1 MPATA
6 ATPGPP
12 PAVLRLS
19 LEQALALGLERS
31 LPLQSAAVAIEQNRS
46 LVALASSAFLPKLD
60 LLGLG
65 TYAQVGTDI
74 NFISNVST
82 IGDLNINLGSQG
94 YAVVQN
100 AFGNLGLALSYPLID
115 FRRGPLRDA
124 ARANLAAARSQQME
138 QQRISR
144 FAITAAYL
152 HLQLA
157 DALIPVWQRSLDV
170 STRLRRDVNAIRAR
184 GLASRS
190 DSAQAEALLENDRR
204 GLAEAEAQVEI
215 SRSGLARLLALPAD
229 QAVAATDR
237 LQPGPAWGQDLPST
251 IRRSLLDRPSLAAL
265 EQQRQAQLAQ
275 VQLARAARLPSV
287 GLLLGGGINANRIDL
302 PVLST
307 STTVG
312 LSSGPS
318 AALPQQSAGASQ
330 SGSFYDWGALISLR
344 QPLFDGGSARAATA
358 VAQRQVEQQQIAIA
372 SAEQAII
379 QNVETWWQTHRATA
393 AQITAAAAAARAGEL
408 AVRDAELRYRAG
420 ISPILEVMITQR
432 DLQLART
439 ALAVSVH
446 RWNLSRAGLELE
458 TGAAAPQ
465 PSSAM
470 PAPSPTAP

>member
-1 MPATA
+1 
-6 ATPGPP
+6 
-12 PAVLRLS
+12 
-19 LEQALALGLERS
+19 
-31 LPLQSAAVAIEQNRS
+31 
-46 LVALASSAFLPKLD
+46 
-60 LLGLG
+60 
-65 TYAQVGTDI
+65 
-74 NFISNVST
+74 
-82 IGDLNINLGSQG
+82 
-94 YAVVQN
+94 
-100 AFGNLGLALSYPLID
+100 
-115 FRRGPLRDA
+115 
-124 ARANLAAARSQQME
+124 
-138 QQRISR
+138 
-144 FAITAAYL
+144 
-152 HLQLA
+152 
-157 DALIPVWQRSLDV
+157 VWQRSLDV
-170 STRLRRDVNAIRAR
+170 STRLLRDVNAIRAR

-190 DSAQAEALLENDRR
+190 DSAQAEALFENDRR

-229 QAVAATDR
+229 RAVAATDR
-237 LQPGPAWGQDLPST
+237 LQPGPAWGQDLLGT
-251 IRRSLLDRPSLAAL
+251 IRRSLQDRPSLAAL

-287 GLLLGGGINANRIDL
+287 GLMLGGGINANRINL

-307 STTVG
+307 TTTVG
-312 LSSGPS
+312 LSAGPS
-318 AALPQQSAGASQ
+318 ITLPQQSAGASQ

-420 ISPILEVMITQR
+420 ISPILEVLITQR

-439 ALAVSVH
+439 ALAVSIH

-458 TGAAAPQ
+458 TGAGEPEPGASTP
-465 PSSAM
+465 
-470 PAPSPTAP
+470 